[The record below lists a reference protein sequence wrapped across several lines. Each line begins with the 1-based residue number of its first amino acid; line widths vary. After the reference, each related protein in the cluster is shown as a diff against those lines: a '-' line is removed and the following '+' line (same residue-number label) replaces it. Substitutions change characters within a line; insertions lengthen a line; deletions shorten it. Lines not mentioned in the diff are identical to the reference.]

1 MHLLVSTGLRRGEN
15 TDLKIGEHLPFLKG
29 RGANFLTDRQASEE
43 RGGENEEGRETHGN
57 KSMET
62 APEPTVQEP
71 KP

>member
-1 MHLLVSTGLRRGEN
+1 MDLLVSTELRRVETTG
-15 TDLKIGEHLPFLKG
+15 LKTGDRLPFLEG
-29 RGANFLTDRQASEE
+29 SGANFLTDRQASDK
-43 RGGENEEGRETHGN
+43 RGGENEKGRETHGN